1 MAISSAFTTAAKL
14 AFLKGEILASHVY
27 QIPLYVSAATL
38 DATTAAYTATNEVA
52 NGSGYTTRGN
62 TLAGYAATTSGTTAF
77 LDWSDTSWT
86 TASFTAAGCM
96 IFDETDTVGPD
107 RSLCTISFG
116 GDKTVTSGTFTIQ
129 FPTPDATNAIL
140 RLA

>member
-1 MAISSAFTTAAKL
+1 MAISSAFTTPAKL
-14 AFLKGEILASHVY
+14 AFLKGELLASHTY
-27 QIPLYVSAATL
+27 QIALYTSAATL
-38 DATTAAYTATNEVA
+38 DASTAAYTATNEVA
-52 NGSGYTTRGN
+52 NGNGYTTRGN

-86 TASFTAAGCM
+86 TASFTAAGCL

-107 RSLCTISFG
+107 RSLATISFG